1 MKAPIVDLQWDQFT
15 RPHSTAMS
23 DRPTP
28 LVLQCVELDSAA
40 AVPLYRQLYRDLRQ
54 AILSSKLLPEMR
66 LPSTRALADNLEISR
81 NTVLEAYEQLVA
93 EGYLESRV
101 GSGTY
106 VAQELP
112 EELLHVRGQSHL
124 NAPSEQGSDGSSGV
138 SPLSAR
144 GELLTDIELSSFR
157 ADEKPRAF
165 RPGLP
170 ALDAFPI
177 ELWSRLTSRRW
188 RSLPGS
194 MLGYRR
200 STGYPPLREAIATY
214 LQASRGVHC
223 SPEQVII
230 VSGTQQAITLT
241 AHVLLDPGDRAW
253 IEDPGYPRAQ
263 GAFRWAGAQTVPVPL
278 DDEGLTLD
286 QARSGED
293 DARLA
298 YVTPSHQYPLGMTM
312 SLPRRLELL
321 DWAETSDAWIL
332 EDDYDSEYRYEGRPI
347 AALQGLDDAGR
358 VIYVGSF
365 SKVLFPALRLGYLVV
380 PESLV
385 ESFSAAKSLVGRCP
399 PLAPQMVVTDFLEE
413 GHFERHVRRMRTLY
427 AERQSILIEAL
438 TEQAGDQVD
447 VSSDEAGLHL
457 TVFLNGNLDDQIVS
471 AALQDRDIVAPPLSF
486 YSARSLDR
494 DGLVLGYAAINEA
507 DIRDGVDQFGEA
519 LRCERDGTPNP
530 IPTEHA
536 ELV

>member
-1 MKAPIVDLQWDQFT
+1 MPAL
-15 RPHSTAMS
+15 
-23 DRPTP
+23 PTP
-28 LVLQCVELDSAA
+28 LVLQCVELDPSAS
-40 AVPLYRQLYRDLRQ
+40 VPLYRQLYRDLRQ
-54 AILSSKLLPEMR
+54 AILSSQLLPEMR
-66 LPSTRALADNLEISR
+66 LPSTRSLADELEVSR

-106 VAQELP
+106 VAKELP
-112 EELLHVRGQSHL
+112 EELLRVRGQSHL
-124 NAPSEQGSDGSSGV
+124 KASSQRTPDGPNGA
-138 SPLSAR
+138 SPLSSR
-144 GELLTDIELSSFR
+144 GELLTDIELSAFR

-177 ELWSRLTSRRW
+177 ERWSQLTSRRW
-188 RSLPGS
+188 RSLPAS
-194 MLGYRR
+194 TLGYRR
-200 STGYPPLREAIATY
+200 STGFPPLREAIAEY
-214 LQASRGVHC
+214 LQESRGVHC
-223 SPEQVII
+223 TPEQVII

-253 IEDPGYPRAQ
+253 IEDPGYPRAR
-263 GAFRWAGAQTVPVPL
+263 GAFRWAGARAVPVPL
-278 DDEGLTLD
+278 DAEGLSLD
-286 QARSGED
+286 QARSKDGN
-293 DARLA
+293 ARLA

-385 ESFSAAKSLVGRCP
+385 DPFSAAKSLVGRCP
-399 PLAPQMVVTDFLEE
+399 PLAPQMVATDFLEE
-413 GHFERHVRRMRTLY
+413 GHFERHLRRMRTLY
-427 AERQSILIEAL
+427 AERQSILIDAL
-438 TEQAGDQVD
+438 NAKVGDQLD

-457 TVFLNGNLDDQIVS
+457 TVFLNENLDDQTVS
-471 AALQDRDIVAPPLSF
+471 SALQDRGLVAPPLSF
-486 YSARSLDR
+486 SSSRSLDR
-494 DGLVLGYAAINEA
+494 DGLVLGYAAISEA
-507 DIRDGVDQFGEA
+507 DIRDGVDRLQDTLRHAQEA
-519 LRCERDGTPNP
+519 EAQPSFS
-530 IPTEHA
+530 
-536 ELV
+536 

>member
-1 MKAPIVDLQWDQFT
+1 
-15 RPHSTAMS
+15 MS
-23 DRPTP
+23 DHPTP
-28 LVLQCVELDSAA
+28 LILQCVELDRSAS
-40 AVPLYRQLYRDLRQ
+40 VPLHRQLYRDLRQ
-54 AILSSKLLPEMR
+54 AILSSQLLPEMR
-66 LPSTRALADNLEISR
+66 LSSTRSLSDELEVSR

-106 VAQELP
+106 VAKELP
-112 EELLHVRGQSHL
+112 EELLRVRGQSHL
-124 NAPSEQGSDGSSGV
+124 KDPSRRTTDQASALSERGAFLTDLQ
-138 SPLSAR
+138 LSA
-144 GELLTDIELSSFR
+144 FR

-177 ELWSRLTSRRW
+177 ELWSQLTSRRW
-188 RSLPGS
+188 RSLPAS
-194 MLGYRR
+194 TLGYRQ
-200 STGYPPLREAIATY
+200 STGYPPLREAIASY
-214 LQASRGVHC
+214 LQESRGVHC

-263 GAFRWAGAQTVPVPL
+263 GAFRWAGAQAVPVPL
-278 DDEGLTLD
+278 DDEGFALD
-286 QARSGED
+286 RARSDATE
-293 DARLA
+293 ARLA

-312 SLPRRLELL
+312 SLSRRLALL
-321 DWAETSDAWIL
+321 DWAERSEAWIL

-385 ESFSAAKSLVGRCP
+385 ESFAAAKSLLERCP

-413 GHFERHVRRMRTLY
+413 GHFERHLRRMRTLY

-438 TEQAGDQVD
+438 EAEMGDQLD

-457 TVFLNGNLDDQIVS
+457 TVFLQNDLDDQAVS
-471 AALQDRDIVAPPLSF
+471 SALQEREVVAPPLSF
-486 YSARSLDR
+486 YSQRSLDR
-494 DGLVLGYAAINEA
+494 DGLVLGYAAVDGA
-507 DIRDGVDQFGEA
+507 DIRAGVDQISGA
-519 LRCERDGTPNP
+519 LNASEKR
-530 IPTEHA
+530 
-536 ELV
+536 

>member
-1 MKAPIVDLQWDQFT
+1 MP
-15 RPHSTAMS
+15 

-28 LVLQCVELDSAA
+28 LVVQCVQLDSSAS
-40 AVPLYRQLYRDLRQ
+40 VPLYRQLYRDLRE

-66 LPSTRALADNLEISR
+66 LPSTRALADELEISR

-112 EELLHVRGQSHL
+112 EELLRVRGQSHL
-124 NAPSEQGSDGSSGV
+124 TALSEDAPERSAEA

-157 ADEKPRAF
+157 ADEQPRAF

-177 ELWSRLTSRRW
+177 EKWSRLTSRRW

-200 STGYPPLREAIATY
+200 STGYPPLREAIAAY
-214 LQASRGVHC
+214 LQESRGVHC
-223 SPEQVII
+223 SSEQVII

-241 AHVLLDPGDRAW
+241 AHVLLDPGDPAW

-278 DDEGLTLD
+278 DDEGLALD
-286 QARSGED
+286 RARSGET

-385 ESFSAAKSLVGRCP
+385 DPFSAAKSLVGRCP

-413 GHFERHVRRMRTLY
+413 GHFERHLRRMRTLY
-427 AERQSILIEAL
+427 AKRQSILIEAL
-438 TEQAGDQVD
+438 NEEAGTQLD

-457 TVFLNGNLDDQIVS
+457 TVFLNGGLDDQVVS
-471 AALQDRDIVAPPLSF
+471 SALQDRDLVAPPLSF
-486 YSARSLDR
+486 YSSRSLDR
-494 DGLVLGYAAINEA
+494 DGLVLGYAAISES
-507 DIRDGVDQFGEA
+507 DIRDEIDRLGETLREVRENAHRPLA
-519 LRCERDGTPNP
+519 LGS
-530 IPTEHA
+530 
-536 ELV
+536 

>member
-1 MKAPIVDLQWDQFT
+1 MSSV
-15 RPHSTAMS
+15 STVNEH
-23 DRPTP
+23 PTS
-28 LVLQCVELDSAA
+28 LVLRCVELDSDGT
-40 AVPLYRQLYRDLRQ
+40 VPLYRQLYRDLRQ
-54 AILSSKLLPEMR
+54 AILSSKLLPEMQ
-66 LPSTRALADNLEISR
+66 LPATRVLAEKLDISR
-81 NTVLEAYEQLVA
+81 NTVLEAYDQLTA

-112 EELLHVRGQSHL
+112 EELLRVRGQSHL
-124 NAPSEQGSDGSSGV
+124 HPSRQISDGSGEA

-157 ADEKPRAF
+157 ADEKPRPF

-177 ELWSRLTSRRW
+177 ETWSQLTGRRW
-188 RSLPGS
+188 RSLPAS
-194 MLGYRR
+194 MLGYRQ
-200 STGYPPLREAIATY
+200 STGYPPLRKAISAY
-214 LQASRGVHC
+214 LQDSRGVHC

-253 IEDPGYPRAQ
+253 IEDPGYPRAK
-263 GAFRWAGAQTVPVPL
+263 GAFRWAGARTTPVPL
-278 DDEGLTLD
+278 DDEGLTIAPL
-286 QARSGED
+286 RSGDE

-321 DWAETSDAWIL
+321 DWAETSEAWIL

-380 PESLV
+380 PEGLV
-385 ESFSAAKSLVGRCP
+385 QPFSAAKSLVGRCP

-413 GHFERHVRRMRTLY
+413 GHFERHLRRMRTLY
-427 AERQSILIEAL
+427 AERQSVLIEAL
-438 TEQAGDQVD
+438 NANLGDQID
-447 VSSDEAGLHL
+447 ISSDEAGLHL
-457 TVFLNGNLDDQIVS
+457 TVFLNDDLDDQVVS
-471 AALQDRDIVAPPLSF
+471 AALEEQGVVAPPLSF
-486 YSARSLDR
+486 YASRSLDR
-494 DGLVLGYAAINEA
+494 EGLVLGYAALNES
-507 DIRDGVDQFGEA
+507 DIRDGVDRLGET
-519 LRCERDGTPNP
+519 LQGVREDTPP
-530 IPTEHA
+530 PRPLQKTA
-536 ELV
+536 EASEPSEA